1 MRLRGVS
8 VGGRL
13 PAKSATGTVTG
24 ESWPCVASGART
36 SIGGWC
42 ARDGRSR
49 TGTTRWTMYPT
60 SGRHEL
66 RSGGCGVVTS
76 CRLGGGGRVSGSR
89 AVPPSPGRVP
99 VAVAGSRGTSAAR
112 ECGSTMFRVVSRT
125 TRLGSI
131 PRRAS
136 GGSALSPRPGRRGG
150 GRRGGNLARRPL
162 RKFLLR
168 MGCGEAAFPAPE
180 PPSGTGRR
188 VRIPR
193 RRASVG
199 CESCNGRIGRRSC
212 DAVASGDK
220 SAVGSAPYRR
230 AGSFALCRS
239 CSWDRVTD
247 WRQGNERDPEIT
259 SISHVPSSWSIQG
272 ALPLGTPS

>member
-13 PAKSATGTVTG
+13 PARSATGTATG
-24 ESWPCVASGART
+24 ESWPSAGSGART

-66 RSGGCGVVTS
+66 RSGGCGVATS

-89 AVPPSPGRVP
+89 AGPPSPGRVPVP

-136 GGSALSPRPGRRGG
+136 AGSARRPKPGRRGG
-150 GRRGGNLARRPL
+150 GRRGGNLARRPW
-162 RKFLLR
+162 RKFLLGSDAER
-168 MGCGEAAFPAPE
+168 RRSPLRSLLPVQDEAFGSLVAGLLSAARAATGASGGAAATPLQQATSLQLVVPPIGE
-180 PPSGTGRR
+180 R
-188 VRIPR
+188 VRLLYVDPAR
-193 RRASVG
+193 G
-199 CESCNGRIGRRSC
+199 IG
-212 DAVASGDK
+212 
-220 SAVGSAPYRR
+220 
-230 AGSFALCRS
+230 
-239 CSWDRVTD
+239 
-247 WRQGNERDPEIT
+247 
-259 SISHVPSSWSIQG
+259 
-272 ALPLGTPS
+272 